1 MSETTYLKLFKH
13 DNPSTNTNQFDVDKA
28 LNDNWDKVDDFA
40 VDVNEKIQEIEGNI
54 AEQGQ
59 DIDYVKEELKTE
71 INELQ
76 KDIQANSIIEETEQ
90 AKSLYI
96 DDATDSRGNL
106 TVIGN
111 VEQETSETG
120 VNKFNLGE
128 DKQTQIGLEV
138 TLDKSRVIINGTSTG
153 SGYLWKY
160 DDNKSTSLKFIGKF
174 KAGTYKWFHVINSG
188 NFSGDGAFALYIRN
202 ENGDSLATISST
214 NPSKTVRTITLEED
228 SNLYVNVFVNS
239 ANMIFNNLEILFQ
252 LQDNS
257 VETIEYEE
265 FIPNKPSVEYPSK
278 INCLGNNK
286 NELHMQ
292 ETEYVR
298 NGVTI
303 TQKESSLLLDGKTT
317 SSANILA
324 GTHVDIGSFK
334 AGKYTFKIRTKGE
347 FERPANT
354 DFALS
359 VREKTDTS
367 VICANITALDLQN
380 KKDSGT
386 FELEEDKDLVIR
398 FFTNAPDI
406 IFSNYEMFLKIEPG
420 ETATSYSPYGQ
431 GSTEIKFV
439 KKNLYN
445 KENYIENITIN
456 TDGTIV
462 EDSNFKIIKIPV
474 IPNTTYTLSRSPV
487 EGSSANI
494 VYGITDKEPSV
505 NISCTYNIL
514 YSTETEKQITTTEK
528 TKYICIRGIKS
539 DGDNPLFVNMQLE
552 QKNSKTEFEEYQE
565 EKIILDIQQEMLTGD
580 YFDLDR
586 KKEIHTW
593 EKYEIAGNENWSI
606 FGTGTDNYF
615 YQFTIKDKLN
625 KINEDIFPLSNYYK
639 GASVATANAEKGIFV
654 TINGTIRIR
663 EEKEE
668 TIEQFKAKLQE
679 LYNAGNP
686 IEIWYKLAETI
697 ELDLTEA
704 QIKAL
709 EQLNKLRFYKNVN
722 NIFTLEDI
730 ALLQAT
736 YSVDLKS
743 YINANKEN

>member
-1 MSETTYLKLFKH
+1 MSETTYLKLYKH
-13 DNPSTNTNQFDVDKA
+13 DNPSTNTNKFDVDKS

-40 VDVNEKIQEIEGNI
+40 GDVNEKIQEIEGNI

-138 TLDKSRVIINGTSTG
+138 TLDRSRVIINGTSTG

-202 ENGDSLATISST
+202 ENGDSLATISSA

-292 ETEYVR
+292 EKEYTVI
-298 NGVTI
+298 GVKVE
-303 TQKESSLLLDGKTT
+303 QKESSLLLNGTT
-317 SSANILA
+317 TGSGQLLE
-324 GTHVDIGSFK
+324 GTYVDIGNFK
-334 AGKYTFKIRTKGE
+334 TGKHTFKIHTSGN
-347 FERPANT
+347 FEKPNSG

-359 VREKTDTS
+359 IREKENTS
-367 VICANITALDLQN
+367 NVYANITANDLRN
-380 KKDSGT
+380 KKDSYT
-386 FELEEDKDLVIR
+386 FELEEDKNLVIR
-398 FFTNAPDI
+398 FF
-406 IFSNYEMFLKIEPG
+406 SNVSNIVFNNFEMSLKVEKG
-420 ETATSYSPYGQ
+420 EIATSCSPYRARQ
-431 GSTEIKFV
+431 
-439 KKNLYN
+439 Y
-445 KENYIENITIN
+445 
-456 TDGTIV
+456 
-462 EDSNFKIIKIPV
+462 
-474 IPNTTYTLSRSPV
+474 R
-487 EGSSANI
+487 
-494 VYGITDKEPSV
+494 
-505 NISCTYNIL
+505 
-514 YSTETEKQITTTEK
+514 
-528 TKYICIRGIKS
+528 
-539 DGDNPLFVNMQLE
+539 DNSQ
-552 QKNSKTEFEEYQE
+552 
-565 EKIILDIQQEMLTGD
+565 
-580 YFDLDR
+580 
-586 KKEIHTW
+586 
-593 EKYEIAGNENWSI
+593 
-606 FGTGTDNYF
+606 
-615 YQFTIKDKLN
+615 
-625 KINEDIFPLSNYYK
+625 
-639 GASVATANAEKGIFV
+639 
-654 TINGTIRIR
+654 
-663 EEKEE
+663 
-668 TIEQFKAKLQE
+668 
-679 LYNAGNP
+679 
-686 IEIWYKLAETI
+686 
-697 ELDLTEA
+697 
-704 QIKAL
+704 
-709 EQLNKLRFYKNVN
+709 
-722 NIFTLEDI
+722 
-730 ALLQAT
+730 
-736 YSVDLKS
+736 
-743 YINANKEN
+743 

>member
-1 MSETTYLKLFKH
+1 MNKLWKEAIMSETTYLKLYKH
-13 DNPSTNTNQFDVDKA
+13 DNPSTNTNKFDVDKS
-28 LNDNWDKVDDFA
+28 LNNNWDKVDDFA
-40 VDVNEKIQEIEGNI
+40 VDVNKKTQEIEGNI

-202 ENGDSLATISST
+202 ENGDSLATISSA

-292 ETEYVR
+292 EKEYTVI
-298 NGVTI
+298 GVKVE
-303 TQKESSLLLDGKTT
+303 QKESSLLLNGTT
-317 SSANILA
+317 TGSGQLLE
-324 GTHVDIGSFK
+324 GTYVDIGNFK
-334 AGKYTFKIRTKGE
+334 TGKHTFKIHTSGN
-347 FERPANT
+347 FEKPNPG

-359 VREKTDTS
+359 IREKENTS
-367 VICANITALDLQN
+367 NVYANITANDLRN
-380 KKDSGT
+380 KKDSYT
-386 FELEEDKDLVIR
+386 FELEEDKNLVIR
-398 FFTNAPDI
+398 FFANV
-406 IFSNYEMFLKIEPG
+406 SNIVFNNFEMSLKVEKG
-420 ETATSYSPYGQ
+420 EIATSCSPYRARQ
-431 GSTEIKFV
+431 
-439 KKNLYN
+439 Y
-445 KENYIENITIN
+445 
-456 TDGTIV
+456 
-462 EDSNFKIIKIPV
+462 
-474 IPNTTYTLSRSPV
+474 R
-487 EGSSANI
+487 
-494 VYGITDKEPSV
+494 
-505 NISCTYNIL
+505 
-514 YSTETEKQITTTEK
+514 
-528 TKYICIRGIKS
+528 
-539 DGDNPLFVNMQLE
+539 DNSQ
-552 QKNSKTEFEEYQE
+552 
-565 EKIILDIQQEMLTGD
+565 
-580 YFDLDR
+580 
-586 KKEIHTW
+586 
-593 EKYEIAGNENWSI
+593 
-606 FGTGTDNYF
+606 
-615 YQFTIKDKLN
+615 
-625 KINEDIFPLSNYYK
+625 
-639 GASVATANAEKGIFV
+639 
-654 TINGTIRIR
+654 
-663 EEKEE
+663 
-668 TIEQFKAKLQE
+668 
-679 LYNAGNP
+679 
-686 IEIWYKLAETI
+686 
-697 ELDLTEA
+697 
-704 QIKAL
+704 
-709 EQLNKLRFYKNVN
+709 
-722 NIFTLEDI
+722 
-730 ALLQAT
+730 
-736 YSVDLKS
+736 
-743 YINANKEN
+743 